1 MASSDEED
9 LFAPKATTKSG
20 RSVQPAERY
29 VARPHAAANGVSDIM
44 LNLDFLQKMIREDK
58 HITRIAKNSGIDA
71 EQLKSAVVS
80 NEAVDA
86 TKPAKHKTA
95 EQECHWTAQA
105 KQLRGGDLDD
115 DDKNKQESQ
124 TGKALFKPTPSICR
138 APLQMSPRA
147 RSFLLISNFPG
158 GVDLIESLM
167 SSEAG
172 GGMVG
177 GNQVD
182 EGVDDMLLEQ
192 WLDAMLAVTSTRA
205 TAHLEALGPF
215 FYQLAVSFL
224 YAITCLSLL
233 SSIHSSIHLSSHA
246 HMHMHIIPSWRSNA
260 STPPPAP
267 PLHTPPSA
275 GIPLQNER
283 QTESSES
290 RCAFFAPRSVTYI
303 VVCSLVLKYVQP
315 GTKIRG

>member
-1 MASSDEED
+1 MEDSDEED

-20 RSVQPAERY
+20 RSVQPSERY

-44 LNLDFLQKMIREDK
+44 LNLEFLQKMIREDK

-71 EQLKSAVVS
+71 EQLESAVVS
-80 NEAVDA
+80 NDAVDA
-86 TKPAKHKTA
+86 TKPAKQKTA
-95 EQECHWTAQA
+95 VAECHWTAQA
-105 KQLRGGDLDD
+105 KQLCGGDLNE

-124 TGKALFKPTPSICR
+124 TGKALFKPTPSICC

-147 RSFLLISNFPG
+147 RSFLLSSNCPG

-167 SSEAG
+167 SAEGG

-177 GNQVD
+177 GNDVAWTGGQGD
-182 EGVDDMLLEQ
+182 EGVNDMLLEQ

-205 TAHLEALGPF
+205 PAHLEALGPF
-215 FYQLAVSFL
+215 FYRLAVSFL

-246 HMHMHIIPSWRSNA
+246 HMHMHIIPSWSSNA
-260 STPPPAP
+260 STPPPP
-267 PLHTPPSA
+267 PLNTPPICRHST
-275 GIPLQNER
+275 P
-283 QTESSES
+283 
-290 RCAFFAPRSVTYI
+290 
-303 VVCSLVLKYVQP
+303 K
-315 GTKIRG
+315 

>member
-1 MASSDEED
+1 MEDSDEED

-20 RSVQPAERY
+20 RSVQPSERY
-29 VARPHAAANGVSDIM
+29 VARPHAAANGVSDVM
-44 LNLDFLQKMIREDK
+44 LNLEFLQKMIREDK

-80 NEAVDA
+80 NDAVDA
-86 TKPAKHKTA
+86 TKPAKQKTA
-95 EQECHWTAQA
+95 EEECHWTAQA
-105 KQLRGGDLDD
+105 KQLCGGDSNE
-115 DDKNKQESQ
+115 DDKNNEESH

-147 RSFLLISNFPG
+147 RSFLLSSNFPG

-167 SSEAG
+167 SAEG
-172 GGMVG
+172 GWGMVG
-177 GNQVD
+177 DNDDAWIGGQGD

-215 FYQLAVSFL
+215 FYRLAVSFP

-233 SSIHSSIHLSSHA
+233 SSIHSSIHLSSHT
-246 HMHMHIIPSWRSNA
+246 HMHMHIIPSWSSNA
-260 STPPPAP
+260 STPPP
-267 PLHTPPSA
+267 PLSTHLRLQAFHSKMSVKQKAVNLAARSLRPGPSH
-275 GIPLQNER
+275 I
-283 QTESSES
+283 
-290 RCAFFAPRSVTYI
+290 
-303 VVCSLVLKYVQP
+303 
-315 GTKIRG
+315 